1 VVKPVTSFQFPVA
14 SDGGVLET
22 GNWKLATDLGHPVVV
37 APGAVDR
44 VATHAG
50 QWAPAAR
57 YAIISDSNVEP
68 LYGSRVQA
76 SFAKAGLA
84 ADVLA
89 VTAGERH
96 KTRDTWATL
105 TDELL
110 TTGFGRDSAFISLG
124 GGVVCDLVGFVAATF
139 MRGVPVVHVPTTLM
153 AMVDAAIGGKTGV
166 DTPAGKNLVGAFH
179 LPAGVV
185 VDPQVLST
193 LPLRELQSGLAEVLK
208 HGAIADESYFTQV
221 TAALPQLLSTDL
233 AKEDPLRR
241 FIVRSIEIK
250 SSIVA
255 GDLRES
261 GIRKILNFGHTL
273 GHAIEAAS
281 EYTLLHGEAVAIGM
295 LAESEA
301 AERAGVTLQGTAQSL
316 KRAVVAAGLPARQP
330 SEIAVD
336 RIMQIA
342 QTDKKVRR
350 GVLEFSVPRRIG
362 EMAGADAGWTIRL
375 PDALVREVLAC

>member
-1 VVKPVTSFQFPVA
+1 M
-14 SDGGVLET
+14 T
-22 GNWKLATDLGHPVVV
+22 GNRKPDTGNRSVEIDGPGHPVIV

-44 VATHAG
+44 VATQAG
-50 QWAPAAR
+50 QWAAASR
-57 YAIISDSNVEP
+57 YAIISDSNVGP
-68 LYGSRVQA
+68 LYASRVQS
-76 SFAKAGLA
+76 SFAKSGLA
-84 ADVLA
+84 ADVLT
-89 VTAGERH
+89 VTAGESQ

-110 TTGFGRDSAFISLG
+110 TTGFGRDSVLVSLG
-124 GGVVCDLVGFVAATF
+124 GGMICDLVGFVAATY

-179 LPAGVV
+179 LPAGVI
-185 VDPQVLST
+185 VDPEVLET

-208 HGAIADESYFTQV
+208 HGAIADASYFRQV
-221 TAALPQLLSTDL
+221 AGALPQLLSTDL
-233 AKEDPLRR
+233 AKDDPMRR
-241 FIVRSIEIK
+241 FIARSIEIK
-250 SSIVA
+250 SSIVG

-281 EYTLLHGEAVAIGM
+281 DYSLLHGEAIAIGM
-295 LAESEA
+295 LAESAA
-301 AERAGVTLQGTAQSL
+301 AERAGVTLEGTAQSL

-330 SEIAVD
+330 SDIPVD
-336 RIMQIA
+336 RIMQVA

-362 EMAGADAGWTIRL
+362 EMAGADSGWTIRL